1 MYVHT
6 SRTIEGRASRERQ
19 TERERHTQRQRQRQ
33 RQRRT
38 EREKAPG
45 QEILRRACM
54 NAAGLALSWQAYDNG
69 HTKRAGWRFGYARVA
84 IWVYTQARARLMHH
98 SVSDSSLQRN
108 TRLGFLLSRK
118 SDFNLLEGERGCLLP
133 ENMRDSMPLQYLLFG
148 CLNMR
153 PCFMPAS

>member
-98 SVSDSSLQRN
+98 SVSDSSLQRIPDW
-108 TRLGFLLSRK
+108 
-118 SDFNLLEGERGCLLP
+118 DFCFQEKVISICWRERGAVYYQKTCETACRCSIYCL
-133 ENMRDSMPLQYLLFG
+133 D
-148 CLNMR
+148 
-153 PCFMPAS
+153 AST